1 MAGGYQEVPRDCVVG
16 LDIGTTKICTVVA
29 EIEDQ
34 GRINIVGV
42 GNSLSSGIRKGVVV
56 DIDSAAASVVDSVEK
71 ARAMSGYEIRS
82 VVVGVTGEH
91 VASLNSRGV
100 IAITHVNRE
109 ITEDD
114 VARVQDQSRVIVL
127 PPDREIVHAIPRSYA
142 IDGQNGIRFP
152 VGMSGTR
159 LEVETHIVTG
169 AVTFL
174 QNVAKCVQ
182 KAGLEIEAT
191 VLQPIATA
199 EAVLLP
205 DERNLGVCIADIG
218 GGTTDIALFV
228 DGDIYYSSAI
238 PVGGNHVTRDIS
250 VGLRASFEE
259 SERIKVSEAVAAVS
273 MTGPDDLFEV
283 TSLGS
288 DEPRLLPR
296 RILAEIV
303 EPRMQ
308 ELFGLI
314 KQEILK
320 SGYYNLLP
328 AGIVLSGGG
337 SQLNG
342 AADLCCLAT
351 GLPTRIGSPREVGG
365 VADTLHSP
373 VYATAVGLVQYGS
386 HHHQRSRFVAKDNSL
401 LSKINRFFARIMSR
415 AAGTSG

>member
-1 MAGGYQEVPRDCVVG
+1 MPRDCVVG
-16 LDIGTTKICTVVA
+16 LDIGTTKVCAIVA
-29 EIEDQ
+29 EIEDH

-56 DIDSAAASVVDSVEK
+56 DIDSAAIAIADSIEK
-71 ARAMSGYEIRS
+71 ARIMSGYEIHR

-100 IAITHVNRE
+100 VAITHANRE

-114 VARVQDQSRVIVL
+114 VLRVQDQSRVIVL
-127 PPDREIVHAIPRSYA
+127 PPDRDIIHAIPRSYS

-174 QNVAKCVQ
+174 QNVAKSVR

-191 VLQPIATA
+191 VLEPIATA
-199 EAVLLP
+199 EAVLLQ
-205 DERNLGVCIADIG
+205 DERSLGVCIADIG
-218 GGTTDIALFV
+218 GGTTDIAIFV
-228 DGDIYYSSAI
+228 DGDIFFSSAI
-238 PVGGNHVTRDIS
+238 PVGGSHVTHDIS
-250 VGLRASFEE
+250 VGLRASHEE
-259 SERIKVSEAVAAVS
+259 SERTKLSESAAAAVAA
-273 MTGPDDLFEV
+273 GPDDVFEV

-296 RILAEIV
+296 SILAEII
-303 EPRMQ
+303 EPRMH
-308 ELFGLI
+308 ELFSLI

-337 SQLNG
+337 SQLAG
-342 AADLCCLAT
+342 AAELCRQVT
-351 GLPTRIGSPREVGG
+351 GMPTRIGSPRDVGG
-365 VADTLHSP
+365 VAETLRSP
-373 VYATAVGLVQYGS
+373 VYSTAVGLVQYGAR
-386 HHHQRSRFVAKDNSL
+386 HHQRSWQAAKDNSL
-401 LSKINRFFARIMSR
+401 VAKIQRFFARVMARSFGN
-415 AAGTSG
+415 AE